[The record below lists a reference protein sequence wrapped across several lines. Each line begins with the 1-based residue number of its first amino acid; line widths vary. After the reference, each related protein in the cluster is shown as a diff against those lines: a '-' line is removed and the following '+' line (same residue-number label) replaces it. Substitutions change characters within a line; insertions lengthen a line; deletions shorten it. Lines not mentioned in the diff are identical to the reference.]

1 MMRAGRIA
9 LVAVV
14 ASVLAVPAFAAGGG
28 EDGVAKDLLYRVINL
43 LILIGVLVY
52 FARKPIQGFFSDR
65 RNQIRDSLNNASELC
80 RRAESRYSKWQRKL
94 ADLEEE
100 LSSIR
105 ETARERAE
113 REREQILADARAAA
127 ERIRNDARS
136 AVDQELRRAKAQLRD
151 EASEL
156 AVELA
161 AGILQEQV
169 TTQDRERLFDEFIE
183 RIERTESVRGRR

>member
-1 MMRAGRIA
+1 MPAGRIA
-9 LVAVV
+9 LVIAA
-14 ASVLAVPAFAAGGG
+14 ASLLAVPAFAAGGG
-28 EDGVAKDLLYRVINL
+28 EDGVAKDLLYRVVNL
-43 LILIGVLVY
+43 VILIAVLVY

-65 RNQIRDSLNNASELC
+65 RNQIRDSLDSASELC

-94 ADLEEE
+94 ADLEDE
-100 LSSIR
+100 LASIR

-113 REREQILADARAAA
+113 REREQILADARAVA
-127 ERIRNDARS
+127 ERIRSDARS

-161 AGILQEQV
+161 AEILQEQV
-169 TTQDRERLFDEFIE
+169 TTQDRERLFDEFVE
-183 RIERTESVRGRR
+183 RIGRTESVRDRR

>member
-183 RIERTESVRGRR
+183 RIERTESVRDRR

>member
-113 REREQILADARAAA
+113 REREQILADARAVA
-127 ERIRNDARS
+127 ERIRSDARS

-161 AGILQEQV
+161 AEILQEQV
-169 TTQDRERLFDEFIE
+169 TTQDRERLFDEFVE
-183 RIERTESVRGRR
+183 RIGRTESVRDRR